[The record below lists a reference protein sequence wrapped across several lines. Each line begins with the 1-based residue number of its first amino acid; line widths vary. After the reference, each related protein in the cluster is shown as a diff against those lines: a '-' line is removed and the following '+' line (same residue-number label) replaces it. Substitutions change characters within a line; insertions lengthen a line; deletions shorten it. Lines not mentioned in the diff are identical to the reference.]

1 MYTPPKFRIED
12 PEQIRSFIEEN
23 SFGLLLSHD
32 GVDIHDTHTPFVH
45 TEDGR
50 YLLGHIARANP
61 QWKSW
66 KGGTAVKVIF
76 TGPHSYISP
85 LFYVSEFAVPTWNYT
100 AISITGHVT
109 IIEDKSEVLQFL
121 DRLIADNE
129 SSDEPWILDR
139 TDERYMALLSGI
151 VVFSVSMD
159 TVEASFKMNQNKSE
173 EDQRKVI
180 ASLAA
185 TGCPFDRDVARVMS
199 KNITEAEQDET
210 QQPLSAAPFT

>member
-12 PEQIRSFIEEN
+12 PEKIRSFIEEN

-66 KGGTAVKVIF
+66 NGGTAVKVIF

-85 LFYVSEFAVPTWNYT
+85 RFYVSEFAVPTWNYT

-121 DRLIADNE
+121 DRLIAGNE
-129 SSDEPWILDR
+129 SSEEPWILDR

-151 VVFSVSMD
+151 VVFSISMD
-159 TVEASFKMNQNKSE
+159 SVEASFKLNQNKSE

-180 ASLAA
+180 ASLTS
-185 TGCPFDRDVARVMS
+185 TGCPFDRDVARLMS
-199 KNITEAEQDET
+199 KNITEAEQD
-210 QQPLSAAPFT
+210 AP

>member
-1 MYTPPKFRIED
+1 MYTPLKFRVED

-23 SFGLLLSHD
+23 SFGLILSHD
-32 GVDIHDTHTPFVH
+32 GVDIHDTHTPFIH
-45 TEDGR
+45 SDDGR
-50 YLLGHIARANP
+50 LLLGHIARANP

-66 KGGTAVKVIF
+66 KGGTTVKVIF

-85 LFYVSEFAVPTWNYT
+85 RFYVSEFAVPTWNYT

-109 IIEDKSEVLQFL
+109 IIEDESEKLQFL
-121 DRLIADNE
+121 DRLIAENE

-139 TDERYMALLSGI
+139 TNERYMALLSGI

-159 TVEASFKMNQNKSE
+159 TVEASFKMNQNRSE

-180 ASLAA
+180 ASLTA
-185 TGCPFDRDVARVMS
+185 TACPFDRDVACVMS
-199 KNITEAEQDET
+199 KNITEAEQDT
-210 QQPLSAAPFT
+210 